1 MKKYLVIGNPIE
13 HSLSPELHN
22 KWFKDAGMKAV
33 YEKKKIEEKDLGEII
48 NKVKNEIIDGINVT
62 VPFKRSVI
70 PFLDDLTPEAKKVQS
85 VNTILKKNDKVIGA
99 NTDIHGFE
107 ESLNYNNFKLKNKKI
122 FILGAGGVVSS
133 LIYILKKVGV
143 AKITLSNRTKK
154 KVEDLKKIYPDLE
167 VIDWGQNTEFDMII
181 NATSLGLSENDKIE
195 LDFKNLNYAALKE
208 TNKNNKKETIS
219 SSKLFYDVIYMHENR
234 ETDFLLTGKKLGY
247 KTMDGSLMF
256 LYQAAESFRIW
267 HKINPRIDWDLK
279 AQMQDLEDLKLN
291 YLLCLKLVF

>member
-279 AQMQDLEDLKLN
+279 AQMKDLEDLKLN
-291 YLLCLKLVF
+291 YLL